1 LELEHREI
9 SVGDMI
15 SRIRDDT
22 RKELDA
28 LVRTVRSLSET
39 VEVLR
44 RDNILL
50 HQKCDG
56 LGGGLEGKGSPSGH
70 SSEQLVLQVKSQAD
84 EITALKQQLDQQ
96 HRSQMS
102 SLQSLKDEL
111 DLLQN
116 PESSKRE
123 AGHSPVQS
131 GELLMMKNQVSD
143 LTTDFRKMA
152 TKLSYV
158 ESTDAK
164 VTEIMKNLLPDVKK
178 GSAPIFLK
186 VQSTVAIANGAWFN
200 WNTALQVPQTHFQHN
215 GAESITIKQGGWY
228 QVMVRYVA
236 QGSGNGVGAGNIDLY
251 QNNNVV
257 ARAYHGQ
264 NDGHQQSRTLLELI
278 NMSNNDIVKVIYRSN
293 SNSLAD
299 QLATVLTIVFL
310 GS

>member
-1 LELEHREI
+1 
-9 SVGDMI
+9 
-15 SRIRDDT
+15 
-22 RKELDA
+22 
-28 LVRTVRSLSET
+28 
-39 VEVLR
+39 
-44 RDNILL
+44 
-50 HQKCDG
+50 
-56 LGGGLEGKGSPSGH
+56 
-70 SSEQLVLQVKSQAD
+70 
-84 EITALKQQLDQQ
+84 
-96 HRSQMS
+96 
-102 SLQSLKDEL
+102 
-111 DLLQN
+111 
-116 PESSKRE
+116 
-123 AGHSPVQS
+123 
-131 GELLMMKNQVSD
+131 MKNQVSD

-200 WNTALQVPQTHFQHN
+200 WNTALQIPQTHFQHN

-236 QGSGNGVGAGNIDLY
+236 TCSTHGVGAGNIDLY

-278 NMSNNDIVKVIYRSN
+278 NMNNNDIVKVIYRSN